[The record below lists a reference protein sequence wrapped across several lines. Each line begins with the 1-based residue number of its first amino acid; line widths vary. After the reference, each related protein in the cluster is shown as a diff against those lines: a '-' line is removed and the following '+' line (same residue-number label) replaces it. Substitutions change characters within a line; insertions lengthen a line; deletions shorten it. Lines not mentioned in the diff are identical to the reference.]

1 MKTSN
6 RRKFLQTS
14 GIFATASAFSS
25 IKSVGSGKMNFI
37 HHVLFWAKNPKNE
50 AEVSQLKSA
59 LSALG
64 KLPMIQSAH
73 IGRPII
79 TDFDKSVTEGSYT
92 FSVVLIF
99 ESAETEKE
107 YLYHPLHKKF
117 IEDNMHLWGKVQV
130 IDSEVLQ

>member
-14 GIFATASAFSS
+14 GIFATASAFNS
-25 IKSVGSGKMNFI
+25 INSIGSGKMNFI
-37 HHVLFWAKNPKNE
+37 HHVLFWAKNPNNQ
-50 AEVSQLKSA
+50 AELDQLKSA

-73 IGRPII
+73 IGRPIV
-79 TDFDKSVTEGSYT
+79 TDFDKPVTEGSYT

-99 ESAETEKE
+99 ESAEKEKE

-117 IEDNMHLWGKVQV
+117 IDENKHLWGKVQV
-130 IDSEVLQ
+130 IDSEVL